1 MPSKATSSQGKNM
14 YQFTNQHV
22 IVTGGTRGIGAGLTE
37 AFLKAGA
44 TVIATY
50 SGNDQ
55 AASAFKEKNSIYGN
69 RLILKKFNVA
79 SSQEVET
86 FFKDFEAQFPS
97 LEVLIN
103 NAGIRRDN
111 IVASM
116 SENEWDSVIDTN
128 LKGTYNMT
136 HFAVLQMMKNRFG
149 RIVNMSSVGGKLG
162 LQGQANYA
170 ASKAGQIALS
180 LSVSKE
186 VAKRNITINNV
197 CPGFIETELI
207 ADLPEDQV
215 KEYKSQVPMKR
226 FGKVEEVAHAVLFF
240 ASKEASYIT
249 GATLD
254 IAGGLNA

>member
-1 MPSKATSSQGKNM
+1 MSQFNG
-14 YQFTNQHV
+14 QHV
-22 IVTGGTRGIGAGLTE
+22 IITGGTRGIGSGITE
-37 AFLKAGA
+37 AFLKQGA
-44 TVIATY
+44 KVIATY
-50 SGNDQ
+50 SGNDDK
-55 AASAFKEKNSIYGN
+55 ARAFKEKMSLYGDH
-69 RLILKKFNVA
+69 LILKKFDVA
-79 SSQEVET
+79 NTSEVENFFKEVET
-86 FFKDFEAQFPS
+86 LIPS
-97 LEVLIN
+97 LEVLVN

-116 SENEWDSVIDTN
+116 NESEWDSVLDTN

-136 HFAVLQMMKNRFG
+136 RFAVLAMMKNRYG
-149 RIVNMSSVGGKLG
+149 RIINMSSVGGKLG

-197 CPGFIETELI
+197 CPGFIETELLS
-207 ADLPEDQV
+207 DLPEEQV

-240 ASKEASYIT
+240 ASREASYIT

-254 IAGGLNA
+254 IAGGLNG

>member
-1 MPSKATSSQGKNM
+1 M
-14 YQFTNQHV
+14 QFNGQHV

-37 AFLKAGA
+37 AFLKGGA
-44 TVIATY
+44 TVVATY

-55 AASAFKEKNSIYGN
+55 AAMAFKEKHSLYGDK
-69 RLILKKFNVA
+69 LVIKKFNVQIT
-79 SSQEVET
+79 SEVEA
-86 FFKDFEAQFPS
+86 FFKEYEEKFPS
-97 LEVLIN
+97 LEVLVN
-103 NAGIRRDN
+103 NAGIRRDQ
-111 IVASM
+111 IIPSM
-116 SENEWDSVIDTN
+116 QESDWDAVIDTN

-136 HFAVLQMMKNRFG
+136 RFGVMAMMKNRYG
-149 RIVNMSSVGGKLG
+149 RIINMSSVGGKLG
-162 LQGQANYA
+162 LPGQANYA

-197 CPGFIETELI
+197 CPGFIETELL
-207 ADLPEDQV
+207 ADLPEEQI

-226 FGKVEEVAHAVLFF
+226 FGKVEEVASAVLFF

-254 IAGGLNA
+254 IAGGLNG

>member
-1 MPSKATSSQGKNM
+1 MTDFKS
-14 YQFTNQHV
+14 QHV
-22 IVTGGTRGIGAGLTE
+22 IVTGGTRGIGAGITE
-37 AFLKAGA
+37 AFLQKGA

-50 SGNDQ
+50 SGNDL
-55 AASAFKEKNSIYGN
+55 AARNFKEKLSLYGDK
-69 RLILKKFNVA
+69 LVIKKFNVQ
-79 SSQEVET
+79 STNEVEN
-86 FFKDFEAQFPS
+86 FFKEYDEKFPS

-111 IVASM
+111 IIPSM
-116 SENEWDSVIDTN
+116 MENDWDEVIDTN

-136 HFAVLQMMKNRFG
+136 RFAVLAMMKNRYG

-162 LQGQANYA
+162 LAGQANYA

-186 VAKRNITINNV
+186 VANRNITINNV
-197 CPGFIETELI
+197 CPGFIETELL
-207 ADLPEDQV
+207 ADLAADQV
-215 KEYKSQVPMKR
+215 KEYKAQVPMKR

-240 ASKEASYIT
+240 ASRESSYIT

>member
-1 MPSKATSSQGKNM
+1 MFKFES
-14 YQFTNQHV
+14 QHV

-37 AFLKAGA
+37 NFLKSGA

-50 SGNDQ
+50 AGND
-55 AASAFKEKNSIYGN
+55 AAAMAFKEKLALYGDK
-69 RLILKKFNVA
+69 LILKKFNVSN
-79 SSQEVET
+79 SSEVES
-86 FFKDFEAQFPS
+86 FFADYEKTFPS
-97 LEVLIN
+97 LEILVN

-116 SENEWDSVIDTN
+116 TEDEWDSVIDTN

-136 HFAVLQMMKNRFG
+136 RFAVLAMMKNRYG
-149 RIVNMSSVGGKLG
+149 RIINMSSVGGKLG
-162 LQGQANYA
+162 LPGQANYA
-170 ASKAGQIALS
+170 ASKAGQIAMS

-197 CPGFIETELI
+197 CPGFIDTELLK
-207 ADLPEDQV
+207 DLPEEQV

>member
-1 MPSKATSSQGKNM
+1 M

-22 IVTGGTRGIGAGLTE
+22 IVTGGTRGIGAGITE
-37 AFLKAGA
+37 AFLKSGA

-50 SGNDQ
+50 SGNDE
-55 AASAFKEKNSIYGN
+55 AALNFKERLSLYGEK
-69 RLILKKFNVA
+69 LVLKKFNVA
-79 SSQEVET
+79 NTNEVEN
-86 FFKDFEAQFPS
+86 FFKDYETLFSS
-97 LEVLIN
+97 LEVVVN

-111 IVASM
+111 IMAGM
-116 SENEWDSVIDTN
+116 SENEWDSVLDTN

-136 HFAVLQMMKNRFG
+136 KFAVLQMMKNRYG
-149 RIVNMSSVGGKLG
+149 RIINMSSIGGKLG
-162 LQGQANYA
+162 LPGQANYA

-207 ADLPEDQV
+207 ADLPEDQI

>member
-1 MPSKATSSQGKNM
+1 MSQFNG
-14 YQFTNQHV
+14 QHV
-22 IVTGGTRGIGAGLTE
+22 IITGGTRGIGSGITE
-37 AFLKAGA
+37 AFLKQGA
-44 TVIATY
+44 KVIATY
-50 SGNDQ
+50 SGNDDK
-55 AASAFKEKNSIYGN
+55 ARAFKEKMSLYGDH
-69 RLILKKFNVA
+69 LILKKFDVA
-79 SSQEVET
+79 NTSEVENFFKEVET
-86 FFKDFEAQFPS
+86 LIPS
-97 LEVLIN
+97 LEVLVN

-116 SENEWDSVIDTN
+116 NESEWDSVLDTN

-136 HFAVLQMMKNRFG
+136 RFAVLAMMKNRYG
-149 RIVNMSSVGGKLG
+149 RIINMSSVGGKLG

-197 CPGFIETELI
+197 CPGFIETELLS
-207 ADLPEDQV
+207 DLPEEQV

-254 IAGGLNA
+254 IAGGLNG

>member
-1 MPSKATSSQGKNM
+1 MSN
-14 YQFTNQHV
+14 YENQHV
-22 IVTGGTRGIGAGLTE
+22 IVTGGTRGIGAGITE
-37 AFLKAGA
+37 SFLKKGA

-50 SGNDQ
+50 SGNDE
-55 AASAFKEKNSIYGN
+55 AAKAFQDKNSLYGEK
-69 RLILKKFNVA
+69 LVLKKFNVA
-79 SSQEVET
+79 STSEVEA
-86 FFKDFEAQFPS
+86 FFTEFDKEFPS
-97 LEVLIN
+97 LEVLVN

-136 HFAVLQMMKNRFG
+136 RFAILSMMKNRYG

-162 LQGQANYA
+162 LPGQANYA
-170 ASKAGQIALS
+170 ASKAGQIAMS
-180 LSVSKE
+180 LSISKE

-197 CPGFIETELI
+197 CPGFIETELLK
-207 ADLPEDQV
+207 DLPEEQV

-226 FGKVEEVAHAVLFF
+226 FGKVDEVAHAVLFF
-240 ASKEASYIT
+240 ASKESSYIT

>member
-1 MPSKATSSQGKNM
+1 MFDFSG
-14 YQFTNQHV
+14 QHV

-37 AFLKAGA
+37 SFLKGGA

-50 SGNDQ
+50 SGNDE
-55 AASAFKEKNSIYGN
+55 AARNFKEKHSLYGDK
-69 RLILKKFNVA
+69 LVIKKFNVA
-79 SSQEVET
+79 NTTEVEN
-86 FFKDFEAQFPS
+86 FFNSYEFPS
-97 LEVLIN
+97 LEVLVN
-103 NAGIRRDN
+103 NAGIRRDQ
-111 IVASM
+111 IIASM

-128 LKGTYNMT
+128 LKGSYNMT
-136 HFAVLQMMKNRFG
+136 RFAVLAMMKNRYG

-162 LQGQANYA
+162 LPGQANYA
-170 ASKAGQIALS
+170 ASKAGQIAMS

-197 CPGFIETELI
+197 CPGFIETELL
-207 ADLPEDQV
+207 ADLPEEQV

-240 ASKEASYIT
+240 ASKESSYIT

>member
-1 MPSKATSSQGKNM
+1 MFKFES
-14 YQFTNQHV
+14 QHV

-37 AFLKAGA
+37 NFLKSGA

-50 SGNDQ
+50 AGND
-55 AASAFKEKNSIYGN
+55 AAAMAFKEKLALYGDK
-69 RLILKKFNVA
+69 LILKKFNVSN
-79 SSQEVET
+79 SSEVES
-86 FFKDFEAQFPS
+86 FFADYEKTFPS
-97 LEVLIN
+97 LEILVN

-116 SENEWDSVIDTN
+116 TEDEWDSVIDTN

-136 HFAVLQMMKNRFG
+136 RFAVLAMMKNRYG
-149 RIVNMSSVGGKLG
+149 RIINMSSVGGKLG
-162 LQGQANYA
+162 LPGQANYA
-170 ASKAGQIALS
+170 ASKAGQIAMS

-197 CPGFIETELI
+197 CPGFIDTELLK
-207 ADLPEDQV
+207 DLPEEQV
-215 KEYKSQVPMKR
+215 KGYKSQVPMKR

>member
-1 MPSKATSSQGKNM
+1 MKDFKDQI
-14 YQFTNQHV
+14 V
-22 IVTGGTRGIGAGLTE
+22 IVTGGTRGIGAGISE

-50 SGNDQ
+50 SGNDE
-55 AASAFKEKNSIYGN
+55 AAQSFRSKLGELSE
-69 RLILKKFNVA
+69 RMVLKKFNVQKT
-79 SSQEVET
+79 SEVEA
-86 FFKDFEAQFPS
+86 FFKEFDEKYPN
-97 LEVLIN
+97 LHVLVN
-103 NAGIRRDN
+103 NAGIRRDQ

-116 SENEWDSVIDTN
+116 SEEDWDQVIDTN

-136 HFAVLQMMKNRFG
+136 RFG
-149 RIVNMSSVGGKLG
+149 VLSMMRNRYGRIINMSSVGGKLG

-207 ADLPEDQV
+207 GDLPEEQV

-226 FGKVEEVAHAVLFF
+226 FGKVNEVAAAVLFF
-240 ASKEASYIT
+240 ASKDASYIT

-254 IAGGLNA
+254 VAGGLNG

>member
-1 MPSKATSSQGKNM
+1 MQDFSGQ
-14 YQFTNQHV
+14 YV
-22 IVTGGTRGIGAGLTE
+22 VVTGGTRGIGAGIAE
-37 AFLKAGA
+37 AFLKKNA

-50 SGNDQ
+50 SGNDE
-55 AASAFKEKNSIYGN
+55 AAMKFKEKFSLYGDK
-69 RLILKKFNVA
+69 LVLKKFNVA
-79 SSQEVET
+79 KTSEVEA
-86 FFKDFEAQFPS
+86 FFNDYEKEFPS
-97 LEVLIN
+97 LDVLVN
-103 NAGIRRDN
+103 NAGIRKDQ

-116 SENEWDSVIDTN
+116 TEDDWDAVLNIN

-136 HFAVLQMMKNRFG
+136 RFAVLQMMKKRYG

-162 LQGQANYA
+162 LPGQANYA

-197 CPGFIETELI
+197 CPGFIETELL
-207 ADLPEDQV
+207 ADLPEEQV
-215 KEYKSQVPMKR
+215 KEYKAQVPMKR

-240 ASKEASYIT
+240 ASKESSYIT
-249 GATLD
+249 GTTLD

>member
-1 MPSKATSSQGKNM
+1 MHDFSG
-14 YQFTNQHV
+14 QHV
-22 IVTGGTRGIGAGLTE
+22 IVTGGTRGIGAGIVTS
-37 AFLKAGA
+37 FLKAGA
-44 TVIATY
+44 TVVATY

-55 AASAFKEKNSIYGN
+55 AANLFKESHALYGDK
-69 RLILKKFNVA
+69 LVLKKFNVQKTA
-79 SSQEVET
+79 EVEQ
-86 FFKDFEAQFPS
+86 FFKDYDQQFPS

-103 NAGIRRDN
+103 NAGIRRDQ
-111 IVASM
+111 IIPSLT
-116 SENEWDSVIDTN
+116 EEDWDAVIDTN

-136 HFAVLQMMKNRFG
+136 KNAVLAMMKNRYG

-162 LQGQANYA
+162 LPGQANYA

-197 CPGFIETELI
+197 CPGFIETELL
-207 ADLPEDQV
+207 ADLPEEQV

-226 FGKVEEVAHAVLFF
+226 FGKVEEVAYAVLFL
-240 ASKEASYIT
+240 ASRQASYIT

>member
-1 MPSKATSSQGKNM
+1 MFNFES
-14 YQFTNQHV
+14 QHV
-22 IVTGGTRGIGAGLTE
+22 IITGGTRGIGAGITE
-37 AFLKAGA
+37 NFLKAGA

-50 SGNDQ
+50 SGNDS
-55 AASAFKEKNSIYGN
+55 AAEAFKEKLSLYGN
-69 RLILKKFNVA
+69 KLVTKKFNVA
-79 SSQEVET
+79 NTKDVEDFFSSYEKE
-86 FFKDFEAQFPS
+86 FPS
-97 LEVLIN
+97 LEILIN
-103 NAGIRRDN
+103 NAGIRRDQ
-111 IVASM
+111 IVATM
-116 SENEWDSVIDTN
+116 SEEDWDSVIDTN

-136 HFAVLQMMKNRFG
+136 RFAIMNMMKNRYG
-149 RIVNMSSVGGKLG
+149 RIINMSSVGGKLG
-162 LQGQANYA
+162 LPGQANYA

-197 CPGFIETELI
+197 CPGFIETELLK
-207 ADLPEDQV
+207 DLPEEQV

-254 IAGGLNA
+254 ITGGLNA

>member
-1 MPSKATSSQGKNM
+1 M

-22 IVTGGTRGIGAGLTE
+22 IITGGTRGIGAGLAE
-37 AFLKAGA
+37 SFLKAGA

-50 SGNDQ
+50 SGNDD
-55 AASAFKEKNSIYGN
+55 AARNFKEKHSIYGDK
-69 RLILKKFNVA
+69 LVLKKFNVA
-79 SSQEVET
+79 NAAEVEL
-86 FFKDFEAQFPS
+86 FFKEYETEFPS
-97 LEVLIN
+97 LEILIN

-116 SENEWDSVIDTN
+116 TENEWDSVIDTN

-136 HFAVLQMMKNRFG
+136 RFAVLSMMKNRYG

-162 LQGQANYA
+162 LPGQANYA

-226 FGKVEEVAHAVLFF
+226 FGKVAEVAHAVLFF
-240 ASKEASYIT
+240 SSKEASYIT

>member
-1 MPSKATSSQGKNM
+1 MT
-14 YQFTNQHV
+14 QFTNQHV
-22 IVTGGTRGIGAGLTE
+22 IITGGTRGIGAGLAET
-37 AFLKAGA
+37 FLRSGA

-50 SGNDQ
+50 SGNDE
-55 AASAFKEKNSIYGN
+55 AARNFKERLALYGDK
-69 RLILKKFNVA
+69 LVLKKFNV
-79 SSQEVET
+79 SDSQAVEA
-86 FFKDFEAQFPS
+86 FFRDYEAQFPS
-97 LEVLIN
+97 LEVLVN

-111 IVASM
+111 IVAGM
-116 SENEWDSVIDTN
+116 SETDWDSVLDTN
-128 LKGTYNMT
+128 LKGTYLMT
-136 HFAVLQMMKNRFG
+136 RFAVLQMMKNRYG

-162 LQGQANYA
+162 LPGQANYA

-197 CPGFIETELI
+197 CPGFIETELL

-226 FGKVEEVAHAVLFF
+226 FGKVDEVAHAVLFF
-240 ASKEASYIT
+240 AAREASYIT

-254 IAGGLNA
+254 VAGGLNA

>member
-1 MPSKATSSQGKNM
+1 MF
-14 YQFTNQHV
+14 QFNNQHV
-22 IVTGGTRGIGAGLTE
+22 IVTGGTRGIGAGIVE
-37 AFLKAGA
+37 SFLKSGA
-44 TVIATY
+44 TVVATY
-50 SGNDQ
+50 SGNDE
-55 AASAFKEKNSIYGN
+55 AAKSFKEKLALYGE
-69 RLILKKFNVA
+69 RLVLKKFNVA
-79 SSQEVET
+79 NQTEVEN
-86 FFKDFEAQFPS
+86 FFKEYETLFPS
-97 LEVLIN
+97 LEVLVN
-103 NAGIRRDN
+103 NAGIRRDQ
-111 IVASM
+111 IVATM
-116 SENEWDSVIDTN
+116 TENDWDSVIDTN
-128 LKGTYNMT
+128 LKGSYNMT
-136 HFAVLQMMKNRFG
+136 KFAVLQMMKNRFG
-149 RIVNMSSVGGKLG
+149 RIINMSSVGGKLG

-170 ASKAGQIALS
+170 ASKAGQIAMS

-207 ADLPEDQV
+207 ADLPEEQV